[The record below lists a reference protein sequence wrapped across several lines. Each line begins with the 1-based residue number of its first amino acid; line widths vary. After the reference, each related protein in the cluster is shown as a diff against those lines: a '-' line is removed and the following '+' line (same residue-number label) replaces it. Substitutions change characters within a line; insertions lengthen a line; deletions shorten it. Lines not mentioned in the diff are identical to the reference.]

1 MLYKVK
7 LQCHMIKEIVYIGK
21 QILFY
26 LYLFTST
33 NSKITTLYSILP
45 PLSRKS
51 QTNVYHAI
59 H

>member
-1 MLYKVK
+1 
-7 LQCHMIKEIVYIGK
+7 MIKEIVYIGK

-33 NSKITTLYSILP
+33 NSKITTLYSLLP